1 MLKVWLLAIRGR
13 CGTPLRPRRVSALAA
28 AAPLDRTIGKAKF
41 EFSSTKKNLLSA
53 TCGLRSLNLDPAEWT
68 SNCAATPCATS
79 AVFSGSRF
87 CPWFCRKKIFV
98 RPQTPQF
105 HAESVVRK
113 SMPQI
118 FLTSK
123 KTFPAKLPKQK
134 IFSVLE
140 EDKTFP

>member
-1 MLKVWLLAIRGR
+1 MARHCVHAALARWPRRRHWIERLAKPKLNLVR
-13 CGTPLRPRRVSALAA
+13 PKKSVERHLWIAFVESRPRRVDFQLCRNAVR
-28 AAPLDRTIGKAKF
+28 DIRRFFRKQ
-41 EFSSTKKNLLSA
+41 
-53 TCGLRSLNLDPAEWT
+53 
-68 SNCAATPCATS
+68 
-79 AVFSGSRF
+79 VFSMVS
-87 CPWFCRKKIFV
+87 RKKIFV
-98 RPQTPQF
+98 RPQTQQF

-140 EDKTFP
+140 EDKAFP